1 LRVVELNLGGSKKA
15 GAAPISS
22 AFTWCCPLR
31 GTIIPESA
39 LKNPQASSEKR
50 LLLLSKELEEAT
62 NLFLSKI
69 EELEKLVRLIDE

>member
-1 LRVVELNLGGSKKA
+1 VVLSPERNNNA
-15 GAAPISS
+15 
-22 AFTWCCPLR
+22 
-31 GTIIPESA
+31 ESA

-50 LLLLSKELEEAT
+50 PLRLSKELEEAT